1 MYIKFF
7 SACLLIIWVTTACAD
22 EIALAKYIDR
32 ANAAGINIIYSS
44 AVLPERYKV
53 TFEPGVPPTVQGI
66 RKALNAFGLDL
77 QAVNETSWIVV
88 ASAPL
93 PPVPEVLELDKD
105 YDLPPIEEVV
115 VSSSRYRLLV
125 ATPNQPHLFDA
136 ETLTLRAVTGNDA
149 VRVANQLPGSATVG
163 ISARPRVRGGQ
174 ENETLIQFDGIRLY
188 NPFHFNRF
196 NSLFSS
202 FDSRLLASIDF
213 YSGGFPVSMGD
224 RLSAAMVIES
234 RLNAELEN
242 QRELGMGLFHASY
255 LQGFSLDDSDLLVS
269 VRRSNFELLDSVAEN
284 DFGHP
289 IFADAFIRY
298 RRELPSG
305 ADWTTSL
312 LWFIDDIDVKD
323 SSENEL
329 SESIYGNLY
338 WWTSHEKDT
347 GERYQKSHL
356 GYSRIKND
364 REGSLNRP
372 GQVVGEIDDK
382 QTFHF
387 YFMGQDYEW
396 SKHSSVLS
404 LGWDYRYLEAE
415 YETYNQRVVAPAFS
429 RLSNIVRQNVEFARI
444 DESGHQGA
452 VYAQWKQRLR
462 GNLAVEV
469 GGRID
474 AQHYESSIQDEQF
487 TYRLGVLYEPLDRLQ
502 LRLGWG
508 AYAQAQGVHE
518 LNVSDLEF
526 AFQAP
531 QQANHLVAGLDYQ
544 FAQTGIDLRLEAYR
558 KLSSDPHRYYENL
571 TEPYTLLPELQPDR
585 IQVAAQGY
593 EARGLEVSLNGEWL
607 AGEWWMNLSYASA
620 RDRLPGKNIRR
631 SWDQS
636 RAINLGY
643 HKKWRGWDVSGSV
656 AFHEG
661 WLTTP
666 LVQTNGVVSSAT
678 RNSERFEHFVSLD
691 LRAKKTWSLGEDSL
705 RIELGVTN
713 LLNRE
718 NQVAVAYG
726 FEAGAL
732 VATPKNGLPL
742 APFLDIYWAF

>member
-1 MYIKFF
+1 MLTWGV
-7 SACLLIIWVTTACAD
+7 SSWAD
-22 EIALAKYIDR
+22 EISLAKYIDR
-32 ANAAGINIIYSS
+32 ANTAGINIIYSS
-44 AVLPERYKV
+44 AVLPERHKV
-53 TFEPGVPPTVQGI
+53 TFEPGTAPTIKGI

-88 ASAPL
+88 ANAPSPVAPE
-93 PPVPEVLELDKD
+93 PPELDTD
-105 YDLPPIEEVV
+105 NGLPPIEEVV

-136 ETLTLRAVTGNDA
+136 ETLNLRAVTGNDA

-224 RLSAAMVIES
+224 RLSAAMVVES
-234 RLNAELEN
+234 RSNTELEN
-242 QRELGMGLFHASY
+242 QRELGVGLFHASY
-255 LQGFSLDDSDLLVS
+255 LQGFTREDSDLLVS
-269 VRRSNFELLDSVAEN
+269 LRRSNFELLDSIAEN

-312 LWFIDDIDVKD
+312 LWFIDDIDVND
-323 SSENEL
+323 SSANEV

-338 WWTSHEKDT
+338 WWTTHEQDT
-347 GERYQKSHL
+347 GARYQRSRL

-372 GQVVGEIDDK
+372 GQVVGEINDK

-387 YFMGQDYEW
+387 YFLGQDYEW
-396 SKHSSVLS
+396 SEHSAVFN
-404 LGWDYRYLEAE
+404 LGWDYRYLEAD
-415 YETYNQRVVAPAFS
+415 YETYNQRVVDPAFS
-429 RLSNIVRQNVEFARI
+429 QLSNIVRPDVAFAQI

-452 VYAQWKQRLR
+452 VYAQWKQRLKAH
-462 GNLAVEV
+462 LAVEL
-469 GGRID
+469 GARID

-487 TYRLGVLYEPLDRLQ
+487 TYRLGVLYEPLPNLK
-502 LRLGWG
+502 LRLSWG
-508 AYAQAQGVHE
+508 EYAQAQGVHE

-526 AFQAP
+526 QFQPP
-531 QQANHLVAGLDYQ
+531 QQANHLVAGFDYE
-544 FAQTGIDLRLEAYR
+544 FSQTGINLRLEAYR
-558 KLSSDPHRYYENL
+558 KVSSDPHTYFENL
-571 TEPYTLLPELQPDR
+571 AEPYTLLPELQPDR

-593 EARGLEVSLNGEWL
+593 EARGLEVSLNGEL
-607 AGEWWMNLSYASA
+607 LGGEWWLNFSAASA

-643 HKKWRGWDVSGSV
+643 HQKWRDWDLSGSI

-666 LVQTNGVVSSAT
+666 LMLTGGVVTAAA
-678 RNSERFEHFVSLD
+678 RNSERFDHFMSLD
-691 LRAKKTWSLGEDSL
+691 VKAKRTWSLGEGSL
-705 RIELGVTN
+705 RVELGVTN

-718 NQVAVAYG
+718 NQVAVDYG
-726 FEAGAL
+726 FEAGAF

-742 APFLDIYWAF
+742 APFLDVYWAF